1 MKIADLVRDKKI
13 IGISDIR
20 DESNREGVRVIVELK
35 KDAFPKKI
43 LNQLYKMTSLQTSFG
58 YNMIALGERGR
69 QPKLYNLKEILEDFI
84 EHRKEVVKRRTQ
96 YELGVAQARAHI
108 LEGLKIALDNID
120 EVIATIRSA
129 YNDAE
134 VKLMERFHLSE
145 KQAEAI
151 VEMKLRRLQGL
162 ERQKIEDE
170 LTEKL
175 LLIADLQ
182 DILVK
187 PERVVQIII
196 EELDFIKENF

>member
-1 MKIADLVRDKKI
+1 
-13 IGISDIR
+13 
-20 DESNREGVRVIVELK
+20 
-35 KDAFPKKI
+35 
-43 LNQLYKMTSLQTSFG
+43 MTPLQTSFG

-84 EHRKEVVKRRTQ
+84 AHRKEVVTRRTQ

-134 VKLMERFHLSE
+134 ERLMERFHLSE

-162 ERQKIEDE
+162 ERQKIEEE
-170 LTEKL
+170 LAEKL